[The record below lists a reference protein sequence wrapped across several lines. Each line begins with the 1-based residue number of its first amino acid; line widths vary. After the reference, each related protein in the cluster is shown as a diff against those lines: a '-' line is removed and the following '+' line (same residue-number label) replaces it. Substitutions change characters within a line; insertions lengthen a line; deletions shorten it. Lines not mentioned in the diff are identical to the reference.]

1 MSLQAVGKRLVCF
14 LVVLGWQAGWSIG
27 RAQNIKAAVAGTIV
41 DAQGAIVT
49 GADVRIREIEKDLTR
64 QVTSNSEGRFFQP
77 ALEPGAYQVDVAKPG
92 FSTYRS
98 TEFVLQVGDS
108 VSLSIELQV
117 GEVET
122 TIEVVAKAP
131 SALQTADTKQ
141 ARSFS
146 RSEMNDLPVQ
156 AGGTGRNFYTQA
168 LTTPGASLSLLA
180 HRPFAVSGQ
189 RPRNNNY
196 LIDSVE
202 TNDARTGMIAGRGVT
217 EQLISQESVQSFELI
232 SHNFKAEYG
241 RNSGAIVSL
250 VSKSGSNDFH
260 GSGFWFHNNSALRA
274 RNPFE
279 NEKTTQLSNL
289 TGFTAGGPIVK
300 NKAYFFGN
308 YETFRPRGSQL
319 ATFRTIT
326 EEERAR
332 AAPSVR
338 ALVDLY
344 PRSAS
349 GSRIV
354 TKGVPRT
361 VNQHTYMFRS
371 DILLSP
377 KQTMMLRTNYTDGVT
392 DADAIGNT
400 VKSRVEIHN
409 QTRSVAA
416 HHTYAFNPS
425 ALNEL
430 RLGYSRQTE
439 DDAFIDSPLLGDP
452 AVNGEIGFMIVPGL
466 SLAGPLS
473 FLGRQ
478 NFQNN
483 YQLTDDLTIIRGRHN
498 LKFGSASRRVE
509 VNGGAVNNG
518 FRGQIFFPNINAFLA
533 AQPLTY
539 NRNIGNPLISL
550 RRWEWHSY
558 LQDDWKITE
567 NLTLNLG
574 VRYEL
579 NTAPSESHDR
589 IPEEFRF
596 RTDRNNVAPRFGV
609 AWTPMDKTVV
619 RAGYGIFY
627 NALEMAFLGLTR
639 FNPPLL
645 TNLSAFRPSFP
656 DLLARART
664 STPSGLVIPA
674 AGSLTPYAQHINLT
688 VERELWNPGSTV
700 SVAYVGTLG
709 RKLSRTRRPN
719 GGENL
724 AQEDRPDPSVGVVN
738 RLETSSSST
747 YHALQMALTQRFES
761 GFLFRA
767 AYTYSRFLDDV
778 SEFANSNQRLDR
790 WILPLDET
798 NLALDRGLSDF
809 HIPHAFNF
817 TYLYELPWMPQDRW
831 LGGWSFSGVTTL
843 QSGRPYTLFSGT
855 NNPTGTDNNRIH
867 DVAESLIRDT
877 SLNIPVRLAEGFTAA
892 QLTPLEGA
900 LGTLGRNTERTDTL
914 LSWNVSVSKNF
925 SIDETKKL
933 QVRGEFF
940 NLFNTTNFDVVDNVL
955 SSPNFGR
962 ALEAFDPRR
971 VQLALR
977 FVF

>member
-1 MSLQAVGKRLVCF
+1 MSMQPLGKRLVCF
-14 LVVLGWQAGWSIG
+14 LVVLGLSAGWKAV
-27 RAQNIKAAVAGTIV
+27 RAQNIKAAVSGTVV
-41 DAQGAIVT
+41 DAQRGVVSD
-49 GADVRIREIEKDLTR
+49 ADVRIRDIEKDLTR
-64 QVTSNSEGRFFQP
+64 EVKSDSEGRFFQP
-77 ALEPGAYQVDVAKPG
+77 ALEPGTYQVAVTKAA
-92 FSTYRS
+92 FATYQS
-98 TEFVLQVGDS
+98 AEFPLLVGAS
-108 VSLSIELQV
+108 VNLSIELQI
-117 GEVET
+117 GDLET
-122 TIEVVAKAP
+122 SIEVVAEAP
-131 SALQTADTKQ
+131 STLQVDDTKQ
-141 ARSFS
+141 S
-146 RSEMNDLPVQ
+146 RSYSRAEMNDLPVQ

-241 RNSGAIVSL
+241 RNSGSIVSL
-250 VSKSGSNDFH
+250 VSKSGGNDFH
-260 GSGFWFHNNSALRA
+260 GSGFWFHNNSTLRA

-279 NEKTTQLSNL
+279 SQKTTQLSNL
-289 TGFTAGGPIVK
+289 AGFTVGGPIVK

-308 YETFRPRGSQL
+308 YETFRSRGNEL
-319 ATFRTIT
+319 ATFQTLT
-326 EEERAR
+326 EAERAR
-332 AAPSVR
+332 AVPSVQ
-338 ALVDLY
+338 ALADLY
-344 PRSAS
+344 PRSPN

-354 TKGVPRT
+354 TQGVPRT
-361 VNQHTYMFRS
+361 VNQHTYMFQT

-377 KQTMMLRTNYTDGVT
+377 RQTMMLRTNYTDGVT
-392 DADAIGNT
+392 DSDAIGNT

-416 HHTYAFNPS
+416 HHTHAFNPS

-439 DDAFIDSPLLGDP
+439 DDTFIDSPLLGDP

-483 YQLTDDLTIIRGRHN
+483 YQLTDDLSMTRGRHN
-498 LKFGSASRRVE
+498 LKFGSALRRVE

-533 AQPLTY
+533 GQPLTY
-539 NRNIGNPLISL
+539 NRNIGNPLIGL

-589 IPEEFRF
+589 IAEAFRF
-596 RTDRNNVAPRFGV
+596 KTDRNNVAPRFGL
-609 AWTPMDKTVV
+609 AWTPGEKTVV

-656 DLLARART
+656 DLLAGARE

-674 AGSLTPYAQHINLT
+674 EGSLTPYAQHINFT
-688 VERELWNPGSTV
+688 VERELWNPGSTL

-724 AQEDRPDPSVGVVN
+724 SQEERPDPSVGVVN

-747 YHALQMALTQRFES
+747 YHALQMGLTQRFAS
-761 GFLFRA
+761 GFLLRA

-778 SEFANSNQRLDR
+778 SEFAESNQRLDR
-790 WILPLDET
+790 SILPLDET

-817 TYLYELPWMPQDRW
+817 TYLYELPWMRQDRW
-831 LGGWSFSGVTTL
+831 LGGWSLSGVTTL
-843 QSGRPYTLFSGT
+843 QSGRPYSLFSGT
-855 NNPTGTDNNRIH
+855 NNPTGSDNNRIH
-867 DVAESLIRDT
+867 EPAGSLIRDA
-877 SLNIPVRLAEGFTAA
+877 SSNIPVRLAEGFTKAHV
-892 QLTPLEGA
+892 TPAEGT
-900 LGTLGRNTERTDTL
+900 LGTLGRNTERSDTL

-925 SIDETKKL
+925 SIDETKKV
-933 QVRGEFF
+933 QIRGEFF
-940 NLFNTTNFDVVDNVL
+940 NLFNTTNFDVVDNIL
-955 SSPNFGR
+955 TSPNFGR

>member
-1 MSLQAVGKRLVCF
+1 MQPLGKRLVCF
-14 LVVLGWQAGWSIG
+14 LFVLALAAGWNTG
-27 RAQNIKAAVAGTIV
+27 RGQNIKAAISGTVV
-41 DAQGAIVT
+41 DGQGGMVPD
-49 GADVRIREIEKDLTR
+49 ADVRIHDVEKDVMR
-64 QVTSNSEGRFFQP
+64 HVHSDSDGRFFQP
-77 ALEPGAYQVDVAKPG
+77 ALEPGSYQVAVTKTG
-92 FSTYRS
+92 FATYQS
-98 TEFVLQVGDS
+98 AEFLLLVGAS
-108 VSLSIELQV
+108 VNLNVELRI
-117 GEVET
+117 GDLET
-122 TIEVVAKAP
+122 TIEVAAEAP
-131 SALQTADTKQ
+131 SVLQADDAKQ
-141 ARSFS
+141 S
-146 RSEMNDLPVQ
+146 RSYSRTEMNDLPVQ

-168 LTTPGASLSLLA
+168 LTTPGVSLSLLA

-217 EQLISQESVQSFELI
+217 EQLISQEAVQSFELI

-241 RNSGAIVSL
+241 RNSGSIVSL

-279 NEKTTQLSNL
+279 SEKTTQLANL
-289 TGFTAGGPIVK
+289 AGFTVGGPIVK

-308 YETFRPRGSQL
+308 YESFRPRGNEL
-319 ATFRTIT
+319 ATFRTLT
-326 EEERAR
+326 EAERAR
-332 AAPSVR
+332 AAPSVQ
-338 ALVDLY
+338 ALVGLY
-344 PRSAS
+344 PHSPI

-354 TKGVPRT
+354 TQGVPRT
-361 VNQHTYMFRS
+361 VNQHTYMFRT
-371 DILLSP
+371 DLLLTP
-377 KQTMMLRTNYTDGVT
+377 RQTLMLRTNYTDGVT
-392 DADAIGNT
+392 DSDAIGNT

-416 HHTYAFNPS
+416 HHTYAFRPS
-425 ALNEL
+425 TLNEL

-439 DDAFIDSPLLGDP
+439 DDTFIDSPFLGNP
-452 AVNGEIGFMIVPGL
+452 AVNGDIGFMIVPGL
-466 SLAGPLS
+466 SPAGPLS

-483 YQLTDDLTIIRGRHN
+483 YQLTDDLSMMRGRHT
-498 LKFGSASRRVE
+498 LKFGSSLRRVE

-533 AQPLTY
+533 GQPLTY
-539 NRNIGNPLISL
+539 NRNIGNPLIGL
-550 RRWEWHSY
+550 RRWEWHTY
-558 LQDDWKITE
+558 LQDDWKITDS
-567 NLTLNLG
+567 LTLNLG

-596 RTDRNNVAPRFGV
+596 KTDRNNITPRFGL
-609 AWTPMDKTVV
+609 AWSPGEKTVV

-627 NALEMAFLGLTR
+627 NALEMAFLGMTR

-656 DLLARART
+656 DLLARARA
-664 STPSGLVIPA
+664 SAPSGLVIPA
-674 AGSLTPYAQHINLT
+674 DDSLTPYAQHLNFT
-688 VERELWNPGSTV
+688 VERQLWNPGSSL

-724 AQEDRPDPSVGVVN
+724 PQEERPDPSVGVVN

-747 YHALQMALTQRFES
+747 YHALQMALTQRFGS

-767 AYTYSRFLDDV
+767 AYTYSRFIDDV

-790 WILPLDET
+790 WILALDET

-817 TYLYELPWMPQDRW
+817 TYLYEVPWMRQNRW
-831 LGGWSFSGVTTL
+831 LGDWSLSGVTTL
-843 QSGRPYTLFSGT
+843 QSGRPYSLFSGT

-867 DVAESLIRDT
+867 EPLRSLIRDA
-877 SLNIPVRLAEGFTAA
+877 SSNIPIRLADGITPAH
-892 QLTPLEGA
+892 LTPTAGT

-925 SIDETKKL
+925 SIEETKRV
-933 QVRGEFF
+933 QIRGEFF

-955 SSPNFGR
+955 TSPNFGR

-977 FVF
+977 LVF

>member
-1 MSLQAVGKRLVCF
+1 MQRLGKHLAAFLAVMGL
-14 LVVLGWQAGWSIG
+14 LAGCNAG
-27 RAQNIKAAVAGTIV
+27 LAQNIKATVSGTAVDSQNAV
-41 DAQGAIVT
+41 VPE
-49 GADVRIREIEKDLTR
+49 ADVRIHEAERNLTR
-64 QVTSNSEGRFFQP
+64 QLTSDSEGRFFQP
-77 ALEPGAYQVDVAKPG
+77 ALEPGTYEVTVAKEG
-92 FSTYRS
+92 FATYQS
-98 TEFVLQVGDS
+98 GEFVLLVGDS
-108 VSLSIELQV
+108 VNLSVKLQV
-117 GEVET
+117 GGLET
-122 TIEVVAKAP
+122 SIEVVAEAP
-131 SALQTADTKQ
+131 SALQVDDTKQ
-141 ARSFS
+141 SRSYS

-217 EQLISQESVQSFELI
+217 EQLISQEAVQSFELI

-241 RNSGAIVSL
+241 RNSGSIVSL
-250 VSKSGSNDFH
+250 VSKAGGNDFH
-260 GSGFWFHNNSALRA
+260 GSGFWFHNSSALRA

-279 NEKTTQLSNL
+279 NQKTTHLSNL
-289 TGFTAGGPIVK
+289 AGFTFGGPLVK

-308 YETFRPRGSQL
+308 YETFRPRGNEL
-319 ATFRTIT
+319 ATFRTLT
-326 EEERAR
+326 EGERAR
-332 AAPSVR
+332 AVPAVQ

-344 PRSAS
+344 PRSPG

-354 TKGVPRT
+354 TQGVPRT
-361 VNQHTYMFRS
+361 VNQHTYMFRT
-371 DILLSP
+371 DVLLSP
-377 KQTMMLRTNYTDGVT
+377 RQTLMLRTNYTDGVT
-392 DADAIGNT
+392 DTEAIGNT
-400 VKSRVEIHN
+400 VKSGVEIHN
-409 QTRSVAA
+409 QTRSMAA
-416 HHTYAFNPS
+416 HHTYAFDPG

-439 DDAFIDSPLLGDP
+439 DDTFVDSPLLGDP
-452 AVNGEIGFMIVPGL
+452 AINGEIGFMIIPGL

-478 NFQNN
+478 NFQSN
-483 YQLTDDLTIIRGRHN
+483 YQLTDDLLVTRGRHN
-498 LKFGSASRRVE
+498 LKFGSALRRVE
-509 VNGGAVNNG
+509 VNGGAINNG

-533 AQPLTY
+533 GQPLTY
-539 NRNIGNPLISL
+539 NRNIGNPLIGL
-550 RRWEWHSY
+550 RRWEWHTY

-589 IPEEFRF
+589 IPAEFRF
-596 RTDRNNVAPRFGV
+596 KTDHNNVTPRFGL
-609 AWTPMDKTVV
+609 AWTPMEKTVI

-656 DLLARART
+656 DLLAQARE

-674 AGSLTPYAQHINLT
+674 SGSLTPYAQHVNFT
-688 VERELWNPGSTV
+688 VERELWNPGSTL
-700 SVAYVGTLG
+700 SAAYVGTLG

-724 AQEDRPDPSVGVVN
+724 TQEERPDPSVGVVN
-738 RLETSSSST
+738 RLETSASST
-747 YHALQMALTQRFES
+747 YHALQMGLTQRVDS

-767 AYTYSRFLDDV
+767 AYTYSRFIDDV
-778 SEFANSNQRLDR
+778 SEFADSNQRLDR

-798 NLALDRGLSDF
+798 NLTLDRGLSDF

-817 TYLYELPWMPQDRW
+817 TYLYELPWARRSRW
-831 LGGWSFSGVTTL
+831 LGDWSLSGVTTL

-855 NNPTGTDNNRIH
+855 NNPTGSDNNRIH
-867 DVAESLIRDT
+867 EPPGSLIRD
-877 SLNIPVRLAEGFTAA
+877 SSSNIPLRLAEGFTKPH
-892 QLTPLEGA
+892 LTPGA
-900 LGTLGRNTERTDTL
+900 GSLGTLGRNTERTDTL
-914 LSWNVSVSKNF
+914 LSWNVSVSKDFN
-925 SIDETKKL
+925 IDETKRL

-940 NLFNTTNFDVVDNVL
+940 NLFNTTNLDVVDNVL
-955 SSPNFGR
+955 TSPNFGR

-977 FVF
+977 LVF

>member
-1 MSLQAVGKRLVCF
+1 MQPLGKRLACF
-14 LVVLGWQAGWSIG
+14 LVALGLSTGWNAG
-27 RAQNIKAAVAGTIV
+27 RAQNIKAAVSGTVV
-41 DAQGAIVT
+41 DAQGGVVPD
-49 GADVRIREIEKDLTR
+49 ADVRIRDVEKDLTR
-64 QVTSNSEGRFFQP
+64 EVKSDSEGRFFQP
-77 ALEPGAYQVDVAKPG
+77 ALEPGTYQVAVTKAG
-92 FSTYRS
+92 FATYQS
-98 TEFVLQVGDS
+98 AEFPLLVGAS
-108 VSLSIELQV
+108 VNLSIELQI
-117 GEVET
+117 GDLET
-122 TIEVVAKAP
+122 SIEVVAEAP
-131 SALQTADTKQ
+131 STLQVDDTKQ
-141 ARSFS
+141 S
-146 RSEMNDLPVQ
+146 RSYSRAEMNDLPVQ

-241 RNSGAIVSL
+241 RNSGSIVSL
-250 VSKSGSNDFH
+250 VSKSGGNDFH
-260 GSGFWFHNNSALRA
+260 GSGFWFHNNSTLRA

-279 NEKTTQLSNL
+279 SQKTTQLSNL
-289 TGFTAGGPIVK
+289 AGFTVGGPIVK

-308 YETFRPRGSQL
+308 YETFRPRGNEL
-319 ATFRTIT
+319 ATFQTLT
-326 EEERAR
+326 EAERAR
-332 AAPSVR
+332 AVPSVQ
-338 ALVDLY
+338 ALADLY
-344 PRSAS
+344 PRSPN

-354 TKGVPRT
+354 TQGLPRT
-361 VNQHTYMFRS
+361 VNQHTYMFRT

-377 KQTMMLRTNYTDGVT
+377 RQTMMLRTNYTDGVT
-392 DADAIGNT
+392 DSDAIGNT

-483 YQLTDDLTIIRGRHN
+483 YQLTDDLSMTRGRHN
-498 LKFGSASRRVE
+498 LKFGSALRRVE

-533 AQPLTY
+533 GQPLTY
-539 NRNIGNPLISL
+539 NRNIGNPLIGL
-550 RRWEWHSY
+550 RRWEWHTY
-558 LQDDWKITE
+558 LQDDWKISE

-579 NTAPSESHDR
+579 NTAPTESHDR

-596 RTDRNNVAPRFGV
+596 KTDRNNVAPRLGL
-609 AWTPMDKTVV
+609 AWTPMEKTVV
-619 RAGYGIFY
+619 RAAYGIHY
-627 NALEMAFLGLTR
+627 NALEIAFVGLTR

-656 DLLARART
+656 DLLAGARE

-674 AGSLTPYAQHINLT
+674 EGSLTPYAQHINFT
-688 VERELWNPGSTV
+688 VERELWNPGSTL

-724 AQEDRPDPSVGVVN
+724 AQEERPDPSVGVVN

-747 YHALQMALTQRFES
+747 YHALQMGLTQRFAS

-778 SEFANSNQRLDR
+778 SEFAESNQRLDR

-798 NLALDRGLSDF
+798 NLVLDRGLSDF
-809 HIPHAFNF
+809 HVPHAFNF
-817 TYLYELPWMPQDRW
+817 TYLYELPWMRRNRW
-831 LGGWSFSGVTTL
+831 LGGWSLSGVTTL
-843 QSGRPYTLFSGT
+843 QSGRPYSLFSGT
-855 NNPTGTDNNRIH
+855 NNPTGTDNNRVH
-867 DVAESLIRDT
+867 EPAGSLRRDA
-877 SLNIPVRLAEGFTAA
+877 SSNIPVRLAEGFTAA
-892 QLTPLEGA
+892 HLTPAAGT

-914 LSWNVSVSKNF
+914 LSWNLSVSKDF
-925 SIDETKKL
+925 SIDETKRL

-955 SSPNFGR
+955 TSPNFGR

>member
-1 MSLQAVGKRLVCF
+1 MQPLGKRLACF
-14 LVVLGWQAGWSIG
+14 LVALGLSTGWNAG
-27 RAQNIKAAVAGTIV
+27 RAQNIKAAVSGTVV
-41 DAQGAIVT
+41 DAQGGVVPD
-49 GADVRIREIEKDLTR
+49 ADVRIRDVEKDLTR
-64 QVTSNSEGRFFQP
+64 EVKSDSEGRFFQP
-77 ALEPGAYQVDVAKPG
+77 ALEPGTYQVAVTKAG
-92 FSTYRS
+92 FATYQS
-98 TEFVLQVGDS
+98 AEFPLLVGAS
-108 VSLSIELQV
+108 VNLSIELQI
-117 GEVET
+117 GDLET
-122 TIEVVAKAP
+122 SIEVVAEAP
-131 SALQTADTKQ
+131 STLQVDDTKQ
-141 ARSFS
+141 S
-146 RSEMNDLPVQ
+146 RSYSRAEMNDLPVQ
-156 AGGTGRNFYTQA
+156 AGGAGRNFYTQA

-241 RNSGAIVSL
+241 RNSGSIVSL
-250 VSKSGSNDFH
+250 VSKSGGNDFH

-279 NEKTTQLSNL
+279 SQKTTQLSNL
-289 TGFTAGGPIVK
+289 AGFTVGGPIVK

-308 YETFRPRGSQL
+308 YETFRPRGNEL
-319 ATFRTIT
+319 ATFQTLT
-326 EEERAR
+326 EAERAR
-332 AAPSVR
+332 AVPSVQ
-338 ALVDLY
+338 ALADLY
-344 PRSAS
+344 PRSPN

-354 TKGVPRT
+354 TQGVPRT
-361 VNQHTYMFRS
+361 VNQHTYMFRT

-377 KQTMMLRTNYTDGVT
+377 RQTMMLRTNYTDGLT
-392 DADAIGNT
+392 DSDAIGNT

-416 HHTYAFNPS
+416 HHTYAFSPS
-425 ALNEL
+425 VLNEL

-439 DDAFIDSPLLGDP
+439 DDTFIDSPLLGDP

-483 YQLTDDLTIIRGRHN
+483 YQLTDDLSMTRGRHN
-498 LKFGSASRRVE
+498 LKFGSALRRVE

-533 AQPLTY
+533 GQPLTY
-539 NRNIGNPLISL
+539 NRNIGNPLIGL
-550 RRWEWHSY
+550 RRWEWHTY
-558 LQDDWKITE
+558 LQDDWKISE

-579 NTAPSESHDR
+579 NTAPTESHDR

-596 RTDRNNVAPRFGV
+596 KTDRNNVAPRLGL
-609 AWTPMDKTVV
+609 AWTPMEKTVV
-619 RAGYGIFY
+619 RAAYGIHY
-627 NALEMAFLGLTR
+627 NALEIAFLGLTR

-645 TNLSAFRPSFP
+645 ANLSAFRPSFP
-656 DLLARART
+656 DLLAGARE

-674 AGSLTPYAQHINLT
+674 EGSLTPYAQHINFT
-688 VERELWNPGSTV
+688 VERELWNPGSTL

-724 AQEDRPDPSVGVVN
+724 PQDERPDPSVGVVN

-747 YHALQMALTQRFES
+747 YHALQMGLTQRFGS

-767 AYTYSRFLDDV
+767 AYTYSRFIDDV
-778 SEFANSNQRLDR
+778 SEFADSNQRLDR

-798 NLALDRGLSDF
+798 NLVLDRGLSDF
-809 HIPHAFNF
+809 HVPHAFNF
-817 TYLYELPWMPQDRW
+817 TYLYELPWMRRNRW
-831 LGGWSFSGVTTL
+831 LGGWSLSGVTTL
-843 QSGRPYTLFSGT
+843 QSGRPYSLFSGT
-855 NNPTGTDNNRIH
+855 NNPTGSDNNRIH
-867 DVAESLIRDT
+867 EPPGSLIRDA

-892 QLTPLEGA
+892 HLTPAEGI
-900 LGTLGRNTERTDTL
+900 LGTLGRNTERSDTL
-914 LSWNVSVSKNF
+914 LSWNVSVSKDF
-925 SIDETKKL
+925 TIDETKKV

-955 SSPNFGR
+955 TSPNFGR
-962 ALEAFDPRR
+962 VLEAFDPRR